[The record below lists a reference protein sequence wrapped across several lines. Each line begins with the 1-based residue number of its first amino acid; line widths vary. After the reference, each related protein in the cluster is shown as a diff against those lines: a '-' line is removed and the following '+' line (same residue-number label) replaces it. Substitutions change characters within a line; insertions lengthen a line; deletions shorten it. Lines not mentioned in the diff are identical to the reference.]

1 MMKDQEK
8 ESPLMKSTTKWIAAL
23 IVLVILLPALIRWLN
38 ELLLPFV
45 VIALVGVVAR
55 VVWFHTRL

>member
-1 MMKDQEK
+1 M
-8 ESPLMKSTTKWIAAL
+8 STAAK
-23 IVLVILLPALIRWLN
+23 IVVGMLVLLVLLPTVIRWLN

-45 VIALVGVVAR
+45 VIALIVVVAR